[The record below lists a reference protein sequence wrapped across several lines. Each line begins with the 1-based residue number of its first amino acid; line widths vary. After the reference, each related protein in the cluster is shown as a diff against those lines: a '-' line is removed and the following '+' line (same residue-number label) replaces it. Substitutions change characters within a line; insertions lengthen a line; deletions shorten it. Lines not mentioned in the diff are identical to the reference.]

1 MAARRGRKKEM
12 SESNLLLL
20 SAVQR
25 VASIQKGTG
34 LTDRQTHC
42 RFANGYVMAT
52 NDIEMIGIPV
62 TGLAVEC
69 CPHSKTLVAAL
80 ERCEGDITF
89 TLDGAVLTVKSGR
102 VRVPVPCL
110 DAAALADLGPDS
122 RQGDTGPALALA
134 LGQAASVVLET
145 AENPMCRAVFMGP
158 HTVEGIHDS
167 KAMIQI
173 WHAVAPLPMIA
184 LPKESAL
191 NVSKHPSKLVALGV
205 SNGSATFWFEDNSYL
220 RTCLYDVKRPDFDKI
235 IDCKVN
241 RPASPIDGAFFEA
254 IKTVLP
260 FSKVGLDDGYN
271 EAVTFED
278 GKVWAGVHAH
288 DDVASFEYPCEPMQ
302 GASMNGNYILMFEK
316 LASEIV
322 YDDFERKLY
331 MTGGNMRA
339 VIMGM
344 RRRGE

>member
-25 VASIQKGTG
+25 VASIQKGSG

-89 TLDGAVLTVKSGR
+89 TLDGSVLTVKSGR

-110 DAAALADLGPDS
+110 DASALADLAPDP
-122 RQGDTGPALALA
+122 RQGDAGPALATA

-158 HTVEGIHDS
+158 GTVEGIHDG
-167 KAMIQI
+167 KALIQI
-173 WHAVAPLPMIA
+173 WHGVAPLPLVSM
-184 LPKESAL
+184 PKETAH
-191 NVSKHPSKLVALGV
+191 NVSKHPSKLAALGV
-205 SNGSATFWFEDNSYL
+205 SYGSVTFWFEDNSYL
-220 RTCLYDVKRPDFDKI
+220 RSCLYDVKRPDFDKLLE
-235 IDCKVN
+235 CKVN
-241 RPASPIDGAFFEA
+241 TAPSPIDKTFFEA
-254 IKTVLP
+254 VKTVLP
-260 FSKVGLDDGYN
+260 FSKVAFNDGYS
-271 EAVTFED
+271 EAVTFAE
-278 GKVWAGVHAH
+278 GKVWAGRHAH
-288 DDVASFEYPCEPMQ
+288 DDVASYEFACEVMNE
-302 GASMNGNYILMFEK
+302 ATINGNFILMFES
-316 LASEIV
+316 LATEIV
-322 YDDFERKLY
+322 YDDFDRTLY
-331 MTGGNMRA
+331 LNGGTMRA
-339 VIMGM
+339 VIKGM

>member
-1 MAARRGRKKEM
+1 MAVRRGRKKEM
-12 SESNLLLL
+12 SEGNLLLL
-20 SAVQR
+20 SSVQR

-52 NDIEMIGIPV
+52 NDVEMIGIPV
-62 TGLAVEC
+62 TGLAIEC

-80 ERCEGDITF
+80 ERCEADITF
-89 TLDGAVLTVKSGR
+89 TLEGSVLTVKSGR

-110 DAAALADLGPDS
+110 DASALADLGPDP
-122 RQGDTGPALALA
+122 RQGDAGPELAAA
-134 LGQAASVVLET
+134 LGQAAAVVLET
-145 AENPMCRAVFMGP
+145 ADNPMCRAVFMGP
-158 HTVEGIHDS
+158 QTVEGIHDS
-167 KAMIQI
+167 KVMIQV
-173 WHAVAPLPMIA
+173 WHGVSPLPCVN

-205 SNGSATFWFEDNSYL
+205 SVGSATFWYEDNSYL
-220 RTCLYDVKRPDFDKI
+220 RTCLYDVKRPDFDKLI
-235 IDCKVN
+235 ECKVN
-241 RPASPIDGAFFEA
+241 TKPSPIDAGFYDA

-260 FSKVGLDDGYN
+260 FSKNALQDGYD
-271 EAVTFED
+271 EAITFED
-278 GKVWAGVHAH
+278 GKVWAGIHAH

-302 GASMNGNYILMFEK
+302 SATINGNFILMFEK
-316 LASEIV
+316 TAKEIV

-331 MTGGNMRA
+331 MRGGNMRA
-339 VIMGM
+339 VLMGM

>member
-20 SAVQR
+20 SSVQR

-62 TGLAVEC
+62 TGLAIEC

-89 TLDGAVLTVKSGR
+89 TLDGSVLTVKSGR

-110 DAAALADLGPDS
+110 DASTLADLEPDP
-122 RQGDTGPALALA
+122 RQGDAGPALAVA

-158 HTVEGIHDS
+158 DTVEGIHDS
-167 KAMIQI
+167 KVMIQV
-173 WHAVAPLPMIA
+173 WHGVSPLPVISM
-184 LPKESAL
+184 PKETAA
-191 NVSKHPSKLVALGV
+191 NVSKHPSPLVALGA
-205 SNGSATFWFEDNSYL
+205 SYGSVTFWFEDNSYL
-220 RTCLYDVKRPDFDKI
+220 RSCLYDVKRPDFNALL
-235 IDCKVN
+235 DCKIN
-241 RPASPIDGAFFEA
+241 RQYSPIDAAFFEA
-254 IKTVLP
+254 VKTVLP
-260 FSKVGLDDGYN
+260 FSKVAINDGYS
-271 EAVTFED
+271 EAVTFEE
-278 GKVWAGVHAH
+278 GKVWAGAHAH
-288 DDVASFEYPCEPMQ
+288 DDVASFEYNCEPMNE
-302 GASMNGNYILMFEK
+302 ATINGNFLLMFEK
-316 LASEIV
+316 LAKEII
-322 YDDFERKLY
+322 YDGFERKLY
-331 MTGGNMRA
+331 MTGGSMRA
-339 VIMGM
+339 VLMGM